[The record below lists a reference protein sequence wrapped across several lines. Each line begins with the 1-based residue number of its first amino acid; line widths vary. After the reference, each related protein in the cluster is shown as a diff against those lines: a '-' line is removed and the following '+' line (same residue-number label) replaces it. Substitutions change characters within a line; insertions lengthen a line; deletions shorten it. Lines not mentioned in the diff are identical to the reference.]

1 MWCPR
6 VLSTRN
12 WSGEL
17 DNIGL
22 LQNLSQFI
30 TWVNNN
36 SLVLNVRISF
46 QCLVPSM
53 PMVKNVSVMKMF

>member
-1 MWCPR
+1 MWCSR
-6 VLSTRN
+6 VLSTRDG
-12 WSGEL
+12 SGEL

-36 SLVLNVRISF
+36 SLVLQISF